1 MSLKKEGVQKKWA
14 ALKEKLGSQDSDQT
28 EANLENAE
36 PELCI
41 RLLQIP
47 SVVNYSGLKKRL
59 ESSDDGWMVQF
70 LELCGL
76 DLLLEALDRLS
87 GRGVSRIAD
96 ALLQLTCINCVR
108 AVMNSQKGIEY
119 IVNNEGYVRK
129 LSQALDTSNVM
140 VKKQVFELLA
150 ALCIYSVDGHAL
162 ALDALDHYK
171 TVKSQ
176 QYRFS
181 VIMNE
186 LSATDNV
193 PYMITLLSAIN
204 AVILGT
210 EELRARMQLR
220 NEFIGLQLL
229 DILTKLRDIEDED
242 LLIQCETFEEAKSED
257 DEELLRLCDG
267 IDMSNHQEVF
277 SSLFNKVSSFPVS
290 TQLLSILQSLLYL
303 EPSHHSSLL
312 LWESL
317 EILVSRAIL
326 LANDIQGNS
335 VEEVMERLLSIKKR
349 PKKRNSDSRRAA
361 NKVNEGTQT
370 NEDLGE
376 LSRARQS
383 SSSTTCSSVV
393 SPSPESPN
401 VLGNITPSQLLPC
414 SALPGQSSAP
424 SSVLP
429 LPPPPPPLPET
440 PGMSSQQP
448 PPPLPGMIRMPPQVP
463 PLPGMAGAPPPPPP
477 LPGIKGIPP
486 PPPPLPGMTGIP
498 PPPPPLPGMAGTP
511 PPPPPLPGIKGI
523 PPPPPPLPGMTG
535 IPPPPPP
542 LPGMTG
548 IPPPPPP
555 MPGMTGIPPPLP
567 GMGGMPPPPPPLP
580 GIGGVPP
587 PPPLGGN
594 EEEVVVAHVDFSLGC
609 GRPFHKR
616 VKPPTLRMKK
626 LNWQK
631 LPSNVVREGHSMWA
645 SVTSSSEETIE
656 PDYTS
661 IEQLFCFPQTKPK
674 EKQAAP
680 VKMEP
685 KEITFLDSK
694 KSLNL
699 NIFLKQF
706 KCPNEKVVD
715 MIQKGD
721 RTKFDVEVLKQLLK
735 LLPEK
740 HEIENL
746 KSFKEEKDKLAN
758 ADQFYL
764 LLLGVPSYQLRIE
777 CMLMCEETAVLLE
790 MLQPKAETIRRS
802 FEDLLMSHR
811 LPIFCQLILK
821 VGNFLNYGSH
831 TGDADG
837 FKIGTLLKLTETK
850 ANQTRITLLH
860 HILEEVEKNHT
871 DLLQLPKDLE
881 CVSKAAGINLDVIR
895 SESSSNLKKLLD
907 LERKLSSST
916 EDVRAQYGKPI
927 QESISTNKK
936 LEAEFEIIETK
947 RVALANYLCEDP
959 NKFSLEEM
967 FNTMKTFRDLF
978 IKSLKENKDRKEQV
992 AKAEKRKKQLEE
1004 EEAKRQKGENGKI
1017 IKKGAVKQE
1026 EVCVIDALLAD
1037 IRKGFQLRK
1046 TARNKADPDT
1056 PAKVLPGQAQK
1067 GKEMGQTV
1075 QSVKDPVKEEGK
1087 GVIKRNNLQG
1097 QLENTAPSEAAI
1109 TSETHKAATDS
1120 VVSHKSVADAGNGP
1134 HSPTEPNTENNPQG
1148 LVKNTTP
1155 SEAAITSE
1163 THKAATDSVVSHK
1176 SVADAGNGP
1185 RSPTEPNTENN
1196 PQGLVKNTTPSEAA
1210 ITSETHKAATD
1221 SLVSHESVAGAGNGP
1236 CSPIQPSTENSLNS
1250 SVSAGGGEPQNVTNL
1265 QEGTGFH
1272 SVQDSVGYSGLVF
1285 SQSTSFIKFGMK
1297 SEGGPVDSGDPAGG
1311 IEPVSSQN
1319 CLSSNNQL
1327 SSAVR
1332 KGDGREDRP
1341 GNTKGLPTPEATGL
1355 QTLVP
1360 IEARKENEAPSLD
1373 SLLDISQEKSFSE
1386 EPVTD
1391 SSCLATVPSEQALA
1405 DKDGQRGSAKRRK
1418 KKRHSKS
1425 HSSGATRQK
1434 K

>member
-1 MSLKKEGVQKKWA
+1 MSAKKEGAHKKWA
-14 ALKEKLGSQDSDQT
+14 ALKGKLGSQESDQT

-87 GRGVSRIAD
+87 GRGVSRISD

-119 IVNNEGYVRK
+119 IVSNEGYVRK
-129 LSQALDTSNVM
+129 LSQALDTSNIM

-150 ALCIYSVDGHAL
+150 ALCIYSMDGHAL

-171 TVKSQ
+171 SVKNQ

-210 EELRARMQLR
+210 EELRTRTQLR

-229 DILTKLRDIEDED
+229 DILNKLRDIEDVD
-242 LLIQCETFEEAKSED
+242 LLIQCEAFEEAKSED
-257 DEELLRLCDG
+257 DEELLKICDG

-277 SSLFNKVSSFPVS
+277 SSLFNKVSSCPASV
-290 TQLLSILQSLLYL
+290 QLLSILQSLLHL
-303 EPSHHSSLL
+303 EPSHCSSLL
-312 LWESL
+312 LWEAL
-317 EILVSRAIL
+317 EILVNRAIL

-335 VEEVMERLLSIKKR
+335 VEEVMERLLSIKKH
-349 PKKRNSDSRRAA
+349 PKKRNSESRRAV
-361 NKVNEGTQT
+361 NKMNESTQT
-370 NEDLGE
+370 SEDLGE
-376 LSRARQS
+376 LPRVIQS
-383 SSSTTCSSVV
+383 SPAVTCSSGIPSISNV
-393 SPSPESPN
+393 SEK
-401 VLGNITPSQLLPC
+401 VTPSQLLSC
-414 SALPGQSSAP
+414 SASPGQKSAP
-424 SSVLP
+424 SSDLP
-429 LPPPPPPLPET
+429 LPPPIPPPPPTPPPPLPGAQQPPSPPPLPGMKGMPPQVPPPPPMSGIPPPPPPPPLL
-440 PGMSSQQP
+440 GMAGIPP
-448 PPPLPGMIRMPPQVP
+448 PPPLPGM
-463 PLPGMAGAPPPPPP
+463 PPPPPP
-477 LPGIKGIPP
+477 LPGAVGIPPPPPLPGMPP

-498 PPPPPLPGMAGTP
+498 PPPPLP
-511 PPPPPLPGIKGI
+511 
-523 PPPPPPLPGMTG
+523 
-535 IPPPPPP
+535 
-542 LPGMTG
+542 
-548 IPPPPPP
+548 
-555 MPGMTGIPPPLP
+555 
-567 GMGGMPPPPPPLP
+567 GMPPPPPPLP
-580 GIGGVPP
+580 GMAGVPPPPPLPGMGGIPP

-594 EEEVVVAHVDFSLGC
+594 MEEIVIARVDYSLGC
-609 GRPFHKR
+609 ARPVHKR

-631 LPSNVVREGHSMWA
+631 LPSNVAREGHSMWA
-645 SVTSSSEETIE
+645 SVTSSSEEIIE

-661 IEQLFCFPQTKPK
+661 IEQLFCFPLAKSKSK
-674 EKQAAP
+674 EAAP
-680 VKMEP
+680 VKTEP

-706 KCPNEKVVD
+706 KCSNEEVVD

-746 KSFKEEKDKLAN
+746 KSFKEEKEKLAN

-777 CMLMCEETAVLLE
+777 CMLMCEETTVLLD
-790 MLQPKAETIRRS
+790 MLQPKAETIRRAC
-802 FEDLLMSHR
+802 EDLLSSHR

-881 CVSKAAGINLDVIR
+881 YVSKAAGINLDVIR
-895 SESSSNLKKLLD
+895 SESSSNIKKLLE
-907 LERKLSSST
+907 LGRKLSSST
-916 EDVRAQYGKPI
+916 EEVKVQYEKAI
-927 QESISTNKK
+927 QDSINANKK
-936 LEAEFEIIETK
+936 LEDEFEIIEAK
-947 RVALANYLCEDP
+947 KAGLANYLCEDP
-959 NKFSLEEM
+959 NKLSLEDI
-967 FNTMKTFRDLF
+967 FSTMKTFRDLF
-978 IKSLKENKDRKEQV
+978 IKALKENKDRKEQV

-1004 EEAKRQKGENGKI
+1004 EEAKRQKGENGQI
-1017 IKKGAVKQE
+1017 IKKGVVKQD

-1046 TARNKADPDT
+1046 TARNKGDPDT
-1056 PAKVLPGQAQK
+1056 PAKGSPSQPQK
-1067 GKEMGQTV
+1067 GKDTDPNFQAT
-1075 QSVKDPVKEEGK
+1075 KDSVKEEDR
-1087 GVIKRNNLQG
+1087 VTIKNNLQG
-1097 QLENTAPSEAAI
+1097 LPEKTVVSEANATNNKQKDVVDSPASH
-1109 TSETHKAATDS
+1109 TSIDN
-1120 VVSHKSVADAGNGP
+1120 VGNGR
-1134 HSPTEPNTENNPQG
+1134 HSPTQ
-1148 LVKNTTP
+1148 
-1155 SEAAITSE
+1155 
-1163 THKAATDSVVSHK
+1163 
-1176 SVADAGNGP
+1176 
-1185 RSPTEPNTENN
+1185 
-1196 PQGLVKNTTPSEAA
+1196 
-1210 ITSETHKAATD
+1210 
-1221 SLVSHESVAGAGNGP
+1221 P
-1236 CSPIQPSTENSLNS
+1236 CLEKTSLNS
-1250 SVSAGGGEPQNVTNL
+1250 FTLEGVVEPNNGTDL
-1265 QEGTGFH
+1265 QERTA
-1272 SVQDSVGYSGLVF
+1272 SPSIQDVNYNDLEL
-1285 SQSTSFIKFGMK
+1285 SQSSSFIKFGSTDSSSLK
-1297 SEGGPVDSGDPAGG
+1297 SGGDLVGSGDSDARS
-1311 IEPVSSQN
+1311 EVVCSQNNLHSNDQVSSPIQKDN
-1319 CLSSNNQL
+1319 EIKEISG
-1327 SSAVR
+1327 
-1332 KGDGREDRP
+1332 KP
-1341 GNTKGLPTPEATGL
+1341 KGLLTPEVMVP
-1355 QTLVP
+1355 QTVTTK
-1360 IEARKENEAPSLD
+1360 ESTKENDEPSID
-1373 SLLDISQEKSFSE
+1373 SLLDISHEKSFSD
-1386 EPVTD
+1386 EPLTD
-1391 SSCLATVPSEQALA
+1391 STCSAMVPSEQALLE
-1405 DKDGQRGSAKRRK
+1405 KDSQKGSAKRRK
-1418 KKRHSKS
+1418 KKRHSKG
-1425 HSSGATRQK
+1425 HSSGTARQK